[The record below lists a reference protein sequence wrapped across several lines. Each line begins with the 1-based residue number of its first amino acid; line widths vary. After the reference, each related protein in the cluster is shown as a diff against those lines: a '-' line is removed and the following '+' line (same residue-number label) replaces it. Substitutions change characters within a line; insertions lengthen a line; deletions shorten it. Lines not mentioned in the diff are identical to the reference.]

1 MNRAEALKELS
12 EMQTESWTD
21 TRQREAVSIAIKAM
35 KVQDTIDELKSIK
48 SIYSAK
54 DFGEYRLM
62 HSEIKALDDAIKAVS
77 AIENIKADIEKA
89 KEDFNEYNDY
99 QIGVR
104 QGFRFA
110 LEIIGNYEKGD
121 SE

>member
-21 TRQREAVSIAIKAM
+21 TRQKDAVKLAIK
-35 KVQDTIDELKSIK
+35 TIEELEAIK
-48 SIYSAK
+48 SVYGSK

-62 HSEIKALDDAIKAVS
+62 HSEIKALDDAETALS
-77 AIENIKADIEKA
+77 AIAKIKTDIEKA
-89 KEDFNEYNDY
+89 KDDFNEYNDY

-110 LEIIGNYEKGD
+110 LEIIGNYEKG
-121 SE
+121 EE

>member
-21 TRQREAVSIAIKAM
+21 TRQKDAVKLAIEVM
-35 KVQDTIDELKSIK
+35 GNPIK
-48 SIYSAK
+48 LEDVKRFATENNYALLTTEIYSNAI
-54 DFGEYRLM
+54 RAM
-62 HSEIKALDDAIKAVS
+62 DAID
-77 AIENIKADIEKA
+77 NIKTDIEKA
-89 KEDFNEYNDY
+89 KDDFNEYNDY

-110 LEIIGNYEKGD
+110 LEIIGNYTKGAE
-121 SE
+121 S

>member
-21 TRQREAVSIAIKAM
+21 TRQREAVNIAIKAM
-35 KVQDTIDELKSIK
+35 KVQNTIDELNAIK
-48 SIYSAK
+48 SVYSAK
-54 DFGEYRLM
+54 DLGDHRLM

-77 AIENIKADIEKA
+77 AIDNIKADIEKA

-110 LEIIGNYEKGD
+110 LEIIGNHTRGAD
-121 SE
+121 

>member
-21 TRQREAVSIAIKAM
+21 TRQREAVELAIKALG
-35 KVQDTIDELKSIK
+35 DNPIK
-48 SIYSAK
+48 LEDFKRFATENNYAILTTEIYSN
-54 DFGEYRLM
+54 
-62 HSEIKALDDAIKAVS
+62 AIRAMDS
-77 AIENIKADIEKA
+77 IDRIKADIEKA

-110 LEIIGNYEKGD
+110 LEIIENHTRGAD
-121 SE
+121 

>member
-21 TRQREAVSIAIKAM
+21 TRQKDAVKLAIEALENPIKLEDVKRFA
-35 KVQDTIDELKSIK
+35 TENNYALLTTE
-48 SIYSAK
+48 IYSNAI
-54 DFGEYRLM
+54 RAM
-62 HSEIKALDDAIKAVS
+62 DAID
-77 AIENIKADIEKA
+77 NIKTDIEKA
-89 KEDFNEYNDY
+89 KDDFNEYNDY

-110 LEIIGNYEKGD
+110 LEIIENHTRGAD
-121 SE
+121 

>member
-21 TRQREAVSIAIKAM
+21 TRQKDAVKLAIEALENPIKLEDVKRFA
-35 KVQDTIDELKSIK
+35 TENNYALLTTE
-48 SIYSAK
+48 IYSNAI
-54 DFGEYRLM
+54 RTM
-62 HSEIKALDDAIKAVS
+62 DAIDK
-77 AIENIKADIEKA
+77 IRADIEKA
-89 KEDFNEYNDY
+89 KDDFNEYNDY

-110 LEIIGNYEKGD
+110 LEIIENHTRGAD
-121 SE
+121 